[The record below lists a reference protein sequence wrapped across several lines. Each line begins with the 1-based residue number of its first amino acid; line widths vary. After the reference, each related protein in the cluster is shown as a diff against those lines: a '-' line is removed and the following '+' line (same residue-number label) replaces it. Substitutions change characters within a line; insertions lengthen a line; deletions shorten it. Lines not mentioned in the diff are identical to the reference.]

1 MAIAEFLEEA
11 KPFPSLLPKDLIKRA
26 QIRAFCEMINSGI
39 QPLQN
44 LKVMNKVEQDYKGDK
59 IAWVKYFVSEGLAC
73 KDFFVNKNFDIF
85 FVLFSTREIFGKF
98 KY

>member
-11 KPFPSLLPKDLIKRA
+11 KPIPSLLSKDLIKRA

-44 LKVMNKVEQDYKGDK
+44 LKVMNKIEQDYKGDRV
-59 IAWVKYFVSEGLAC
+59 AWARNFVSEGLTC
-73 KDFFVNKNFDIF
+73 KDFFP
-85 FVLFSTREIFGKF
+85 E
-98 KY
+98 